1 MKKSTKNILISS
13 GVAATTMAIMAGTAF
28 SASKYLMKV
37 ALDRE
42 LPKSSDKSKA
52 RLTGS
57 AKLVEFSSDIDK
69 FAAEFEEREG
79 IEQVEITAPDGVTLV
94 GHLYECPEAKRI
106 IVAMHGWRSS
116 WSRDFGMISDF
127 WHNNGCSLLYAEQRG
142 QNNSGG
148 DYMGF
153 GMLERHDCLEW
164 VKWVNERT
172 GASLPIYLAGVSMGA
187 ATVLMAS
194 ELELPE
200 NVHGIMADC
209 GFTSPHAIWKHV
221 AEKNLHLSYGIIGK
235 IADDMCKKKINM
247 GANDYSTI
255 HALQN
260 TNIPVAFVHGSDDK
274 FVPIEMTY
282 ENYKACVAP
291 KRLLVVPGAEHG
303 MSYYTDKSLY
313 EEYVLDF
320 WKDFDSVKPV
330 PVKKDEKSN
339 DELSRTELSKDEIP
353 E

>member
-1 MKKSTKNILISS
+1 MKRSTKSILISS
-13 GVAATTMAIMAGTAF
+13 GVAATTMATIAGAAFTAG
-28 SASKYLMKV
+28 KYLMKV

-42 LPKSSDKSKA
+42 LPKSSDKNKA

-57 AKLVEFSSDIDK
+57 KKLIEFSKTIEESAEK
-69 FAAEFEEREG
+69 FESTEG
-79 IEQVEITAPDGVTLV
+79 IEQVEITTQDEVVLV
-94 GHLYECPEAKRI
+94 GHWYECPNAKRI

-116 WSRDFGMISDF
+116 WSKDFGMIADF
-127 WHNNGCSLLYAEQRG
+127 WHSNGCSVLYAEQRG

-148 DYMGF
+148 EYMGF

-172 GASLPIYLAGVSMGA
+172 ESSLPVYLAGVSMGA
-187 ATVLMAS
+187 STVLMAS
-194 ELELPE
+194 GLEMPE

-235 IADDMCKKKINM
+235 IANDMCRKKINM
-247 GANDYSTI
+247 GAKDYSATY
-255 HALQN
+255 ALSN
-260 TNIPVAFVHGSDDK
+260 SNIPVIFVHGSDDK

-282 ENYKACVAP
+282 ENYKACAAP

-303 MSYYTDKSLY
+303 MSYYTDKESY
-313 EEYVLDF
+313 EKALLEF
-320 WKDFDSVKPV
+320 WQDY
-330 PVKKDEKSN
+330 DEKKPISEK
-339 DELSRTELSKDEIP
+339 DQTEDAP

>member
-13 GVAATTMAIMAGTAF
+13 GVAASTMAMIAGAAV

-42 LPKSSDKSKA
+42 LPKSTGKSKS

-57 AKLVEFSSDIDK
+57 TKLEEISRQIDENAAK
-69 FAAEFEEREG
+69 FESAQG
-79 IEQVEITAPDGVTLV
+79 IEQIEIRTKDEITLV
-94 GHLYECPEAKRI
+94 GHWYPAPDAKRV

-116 WSRDFGMISDF
+116 WSKDFSVISEF
-127 WHNNGCSLLYAEQRG
+127 WHNNGCSVLYAEQRG

-153 GMLERHDCLEW
+153 GMLERHDCVEW
-164 VKWVNERT
+164 VNWVNEKT
-172 GASLPIYLAGVSMGA
+172 EASLPIYLAGVSMGA

-194 ELELPE
+194 GLPLPE

-235 IADDMCKKKINM
+235 IAGDMCRKKINM
-247 GANDYSTI
+247 SPSDYSTTF
-255 HALQN
+255 ALAN
-260 TNIPVAFVHGSDDK
+260 TDIPVIFIHGSDDK

-282 ENYKACVAP
+282 ENYKVCASP
-291 KRLLVVPGAEHG
+291 KRLVVIPGAEHG
-303 MSYYTDKSLY
+303 MSYFLNKEAY
-313 EEYVLDF
+313 EREVEALWDMALES
-320 WKDFDSVKPV
+320 DG
-330 PVKKDEKSN
+330 
-339 DELSRTELSKDEIP
+339 
-353 E
+353 